1 MKKILRILIIA
12 LLYFAI
18 FISFNIS
25 SQETKFIYFN
35 F

>member
-1 MKKILRILIIA
+1 MKNIFRTLIIA

-18 FISFNIS
+18 FISFNVS